1 MKRTVSLGIAL
12 VVLLAAGVAFAGGGG
27 GGGGPAAGGGGCSP
41 EPETWALMFFSLAP
55 GAWFARRALL
65 AQRRA

>member
-1 MKRTVSLGIAL
+1 
-12 VVLLAAGVAFAGGGG
+12 VLLAAGVAFAGGGG
-27 GGGGPAAGGGGCSP
+27 GGGPAPGGGGGSP